1 MHTFGFYFSGLQY
14 YVFIFPA
21 YSITFLFFRPTVL
34 RLYYSGQQ
42 YKVFIFPAYSI
53 KVSFFYE
60 LFSSADR
67 KRQIL
72 DEKLIENR
80 AERKEN
86 ERELNREDENEKE
99 RVCERKEII

>member
-1 MHTFGFYFSGLQY
+1 MN
-14 YVFIFPA
+14 
-21 YSITFLFFRPTVL
+21 YSVRQI
-34 RLYYSGQQ
+34 GN
-42 YKVFIFPAYSI
+42 
-53 KVSFFYE
+53 
-60 LFSSADR
+60 R

-80 AERKEN
+80 AARKEN